1 MAYSPTNVFANGTT
15 IVSADVQENIED
27 IQEYVNG
34 LNVSGDFATDNWANN
49 DFFVQGK
56 YYPFGNYQEFIT
68 GVCKGGY
75 PFYEHHPGMTL
86 QAHGDSKPQ
95 TVGIKP
101 GVAGINFYME
111 ETGNVLLHL
120 QIYPRVLC
128 HSVKHTRADIMDD
141 AQNTVIFIRFNGN
154 VVTSTRGFV
163 REELQPGLD
172 ATNGIP
178 SWECNAPYQMNIL
191 IENVAKGEHE
201 FEIALGTNARQ
212 TYNKW
217 FNYSLT
223 AYYD

>member
-1 MAYSPTNVFANGTT
+1 MAYSKTHTFANGTT
-15 IVSADVQENIED
+15 IVGSQVQTNIED

-34 LNVSGDFATDNWANN
+34 LNVSGDFATDNWASN

-68 GVCKGGY
+68 GTCKGGY

-86 QAHGDSKPQ
+86 EAHGNADPN
-95 TVGIKP
+95 TVGLKP
-101 GVAGINFYME
+101 GVAGINFHME
-111 ETGNVLLHL
+111 QPGSVLLHL
-120 QIYPRVLC
+120 QIFPRVLC
-128 HSVKHTRADIMDD
+128 DSVETSLANIMDE
-141 AQNTVIFIRFNGN
+141 AVKSQIFIRFDGS
-154 VVTSTRGFV
+154 VVARTRGFV
-163 REELQPGLD
+163 REEMQPGLD

-191 IENVAKGEHE
+191 RLGLSAGEHE

-223 AYYD
+223 AFYD

>member
-34 LNVSGDFATDNWANN
+34 LNVSGDFATDNWASN

-68 GVCKGGY
+68 GTCKGGY
-75 PFYEHHPGMTL
+75 PFYKNHPGITM
-86 QAHGDSKPQ
+86 QAHGTADPN

-111 ETGNVLLHL
+111 EPGSVLLHL
-120 QIYPRVLC
+120 QIFPRVLNN
-128 HSVKHTRADIMDD
+128 SVETSLADVMDD
-141 AQNTVIFIRFNGN
+141 ADNTVIFIRFNGN

-163 REELQPGLD
+163 RQEMQPGLD
-172 ATNGIP
+172 ATNKIP

-191 IENVAKGEHE
+191 KQGLSAGEHE
-201 FEIALGTNARQ
+201 FEIALGTNCRG